1 MCSKILCF
9 DLDMTLLDHR
19 TFTVSA
25 NVLAAL
31 GKLQQEG
38 HIVVIA
44 TGRDMDNPF
53 SLAYRDLI
61 APTAIVHSNGQKVTV
76 GDQKIRE
83 VFMDRDLIRR
93 LVDFA
98 RENGLCIGFNI
109 GEYGC
114 YVNREILT
122 EHELRV
128 FGKADR
134 PYLDESNLLTHP
146 FYALAYFGKPEGAD
160 LIREAFPEL
169 KTPLFADRCGA
180 DIITKDVSKA
190 NGIQALLDY
199 YGKDWSDVIAFG
211 DSMNDYEMIQRAGTG
226 VAMGNAVEPL
236 KEAAD
241 YVTLPVSEDG
251 VCHGLRRL
259 GLLA

>member
-25 NVLAAL
+25 NVLTAL
-31 GKLQQEG
+31 KKLKQDG

-44 TGRDMDNPF
+44 TGRDMDNAF
-53 SLAYRDLI
+53 SVSFRDLI

-76 GDQKIRE
+76 GDKKIRE
-83 VFMDRDLIRR
+83 VFMDRELIRR
-93 LVDFA
+93 LMDFA
-98 RENGLCIGFNI
+98 RENGLCVGFNI

-114 YVNREILT
+114 YVNKEIVM
-122 EHELRV
+122 EHERRV
-128 FGKADR
+128 FGNGNR

-146 FYALAYFGKPEGAD
+146 FYALAYFGKPEGTD

-169 KTPLFADRCGA
+169 KTPLFADRYGA

-199 YGKDWSDVIAFG
+199 YGKDWCDVIAFG
-211 DSMNDYEMIQRAGTG
+211 DSMNDYEMIQKADMGI
-226 VAMGNAVEPL
+226 AMGNAVEAL
-236 KEAAD
+236 KETAD

-251 VCHGLRRL
+251 VCYGLRKL
-259 GLLA
+259 GLL